1 MRAIVVA
8 TVAAVALVG
17 LYLGLGGASY
27 APAAV
32 ADPCA
37 PRDWRNPGD
46 FQQVAEQIVLSG
58 LDGAAC
64 KLGVSREEVVLAF
77 ANGNSLAQFAREQGI
92 SETQFEELLR
102 TGFVRAIDDAERANA
117 LNPTVAGLLRQAVR
131 RVPVDTILEL
141 LKQLPNF

>member
-37 PRDWRNPGD
+37 PRDWRNPGG
-46 FQQVAEQIVLSG
+46 FQEVAGRSFSPG
-58 LDGAAC
+58 STAPHA
-64 KLGVSREEVVLAF
+64 LGVSREQIVVAF
-77 ANGNSLAQFAREQGI
+77 ANGESLDQFAREQGI
-92 SETQFEELLR
+92 DRGQLEQLLR
-102 TGFVRAIDDAERANA
+102 TGFVRAIDDAERATRSTR
-117 LNPTVAGLLRQAVR
+117 PW
-131 RVPVDTILEL
+131 PVSCGRLCSACPSTRSSSC
-141 LKQLPNF
+141 